1 MKVVNSPVYC
11 RPAVCRI
18 VGGGGGGQNLSSDNV
33 SYANQE
39 IEEPFRSGQLYV

>member
-1 MKVVNSPVYC
+1 MKVVNLPVYC

-18 VGGGGGGQNLSSDNV
+18 VGGGQNLSSDNV